1 MTARKHNNMYDQRR
15 GEVLRLNS
23 KHVVV
28 KILDGPAKDTKRKA
42 LFDTVEIVELARRA
56 KKQKTTESEPEEQS
70 DSGDDASPAGQPDND
85 VPDGAS
91 RAVFGDLALYD

>member
-1 MTARKHNNMYDQRR
+1 MTAKKHKNMYDNRH

-28 KILDGPAKDTKRKA
+28 KILNGPAKDTKRKA

-56 KKQKTTESEPEEQS
+56 KKQKTTESEPEGQS
-70 DSGDDASPAGQPDND
+70 DSEDDASPAGQPDKD